1 MHNTVLALKER
12 REKGD
17 FFLRPGID
25 LQDLRDLRVHLKRE
39 EDAETDKS
47 LEDSEGGET
56 AWTKPLKLI
65 PN

>member
-12 REKGD
+12 RREKGA

-25 LQDLRDLRVHLKRE
+25 LRDLRDLRVHLKRE
-39 EDAETDKS
+39 EDAET
-47 LEDSEGGET
+47 EDSEGGET

-65 PN
+65 QN